1 MMKSMNNINQTI
13 IYKIYFQYIR
23 IENILKKLQLA
34 SNKMIL
40 HN

>member
-1 MMKSMNNINQTI
+1 MNNINQTI
-13 IYKIYFQYIR
+13 INKIYFQYIR
-23 IENILKKLQLA
+23 IKNIFKKLQLA